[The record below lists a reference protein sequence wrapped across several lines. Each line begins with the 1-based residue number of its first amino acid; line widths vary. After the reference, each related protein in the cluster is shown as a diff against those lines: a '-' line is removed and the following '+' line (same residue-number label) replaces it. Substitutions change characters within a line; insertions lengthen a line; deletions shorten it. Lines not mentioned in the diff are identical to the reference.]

1 MTPGNSRLALGLIL
15 AIVLSA
21 PESRADAVL
30 HECQDNRLAVM
41 NAADV
46 AEALRRAGGVD
57 CKMREAEWGETV
69 ICDQVRGARAFG
81 LTVTEFSAEIHDSG
95 RRSLMAV
102 TSAHLERT
110 RAALATIN
118 SAPGLR
124 LVIEGRD
131 DGTSSIRCVAEAGAA
146 ATGAAQSGIRGAT
159 PPLPPGAGAWQVC
172 AQPPSGPALCATADA
187 AGNYLIAG
195 LPPGEYG
202 LLATPIAATD
212 PLLRAVLAKRQVGE
226 TPEGGPRVLADR
238 ISVREGATAVAGS
251 LTLLR
256 LPPGS

>member
-1 MTPGNSRLALGLIL
+1 
-15 AIVLSA
+15 
-21 PESRADAVL
+21 
-30 HECQDNRLAVM
+30 
-41 NAADV
+41 
-46 AEALRRAGGVD
+46 
-57 CKMREAEWGETV
+57 MREAEWGETV
-69 ICDQVRGARAFG
+69 ICDQVRGARVFG
-81 LTVTEFSAEIHDSG
+81 LPVTEFSAEIHDNG

-110 RAALATIN
+110 RAALGTTT

-124 LVIEGRD
+124 LVVEGRD

-146 ATGAAQSGIRGAT
+146 ATGAAQSGIRGVT
-159 PPLPPGAGAWQVC
+159 PPLPPGATAWQVC
-172 AQPPSGPALCATADA
+172 AQPPSGRALCARSDTT
-187 AGNYLIAG
+187 GNYLIAG

-226 TPEGGPRVLADR
+226 TAAGGPRVLADR
-238 ISVREGATAVAGS
+238 ITVREGATAVAGA